1 MLYVTTRNEHDA
13 FTAYRTLGQGRGP
26 DRGLFVPFQMPRCSE
41 ADIAALKEKSFGQCV
56 ADVLNLF
63 FNARLDA
70 WDVDFCIGRYPA
82 RTVALTHKALLGEGW
97 HNPDFDF
104 ARMVRNLSSRI
115 RGTEDT
121 TGFSTNWAWITVR
134 IAALFGF
141 FGELYRLNAAQPG
154 QIIDVALPS
163 GDFAAPMAAWYAR
176 QMGLPIGNI
185 ICSCDEND
193 ATWELL
199 KNGNICPTPGMNIPS
214 DLERLI
220 SAVCGPQEAKRFSN
234 CMEHSSIY
242 IPPAEA
248 LPRLRQ
254 GFVPAVISWDR
265 RSNIITNVYRTST
278 YILDPGSAMAYGGLQ
293 DYRSST
299 GTSRCALILTER
311 SPICSADTVA
321 KALDI
326 TVQELKERLNL
337 A

>member
-1 MLYVTTRNEHDA
+1 MLYVTTRNDHDA
-13 FTAYRTLGQGRGP
+13 FTAFRTLAQGRGP
-26 DRGLFVPFQMPRCSE
+26 DKGLFVPFKLPRYTQAEIDS
-41 ADIAALKEKSFGQCV
+41 LKDKSFSQCV
-56 ADVLNLF
+56 AEILNLF

-82 RTVALTHKALLGEGW
+82 RTVTMSHKVLLCEGW

-104 ARMVRNLSSRI
+104 ARMVRNLSGRI

-141 FGELYRLNAAQPG
+141 FAELYRMESPQPG
-154 QIIDVALPS
+154 SVVDVALPS
-163 GDFAAPMAAWYAR
+163 GDFAGPMAAWYAR
-176 QMGLPIGNI
+176 QMGLPIGKI

-199 KNGNICPTPGMNIPS
+199 KNGSICPNPGMNIPS

-220 SAVCGPQEAKRFSN
+220 AAVCGTQEAKRFAQ
-234 CMEHSSIY
+234 CREDGTVY
-242 IPPAEA
+242 TPAAGA
-248 LPRLRQ
+248 LPKLQ
-254 GFVPAVISWDR
+254 EGFVPAVISWER
-265 RSNIITNVYRTST
+265 RSSIITNVYRTST
-278 YILDPGSAMAYGGLQ
+278 YILDPGSAMAYGGLL

-299 GTSRCALILTER
+299 GSARGALILTER
-311 SPICSADTVA
+311 SPICSAETVA

-326 TVQELKERLNL
+326 SVQELKERLNL

>member
-13 FTAYRTLGQGRGP
+13 FTAFRTLAQGRGP
-26 DRGLFVPFQMPRCSE
+26 DRGLFVPFQMPHFSQE
-41 ADIAALKEKSFGQCV
+41 EIVALKDKSFGQCV
-56 ADVLNLF
+56 ADIMNLF

-82 RTVALTHKALLGEGW
+82 RTVTMSHKVLLCEGW

-141 FGELYRLNAAQPG
+141 FAELYRTHASQPG
-154 QIIDVALPS
+154 VTVDVALPS

-176 QMGLPIGNI
+176 KMGLPIGNI

-199 KNGNICPTPGMNIPS
+199 KNGSICPNPGMNIPS

-220 SAVCGPQEAKRFSN
+220 AAVCGVREAKRFAD
-234 CMEHSSIY
+234 CMENGCVY
-242 IPPAEA
+242 TPASEH
-248 LPRLRQ
+248 LQRLQ
-254 GFVPAVISWDR
+254 DGFVPAVISWER
-265 RSNIITNVYRTST
+265 RGSIITNVYRTST

-293 DYRSST
+293 DYRYST
-299 GTSRCALILTER
+299 GSGRGALILTER
-311 SPICSADTVA
+311 SPICSAETVA

-326 TVQELKERLNL
+326 TIQELKERLNL